1 MHPAKLVITGLA
13 AVVVAACDNADDLNI
28 VVGEL
33 ASDRIE
39 LIAEVNEPILEILVA
54 EGEVVTAGQLS
65 LRQDDTRTGA
75 RLREA
80 EAAVGQA
87 RARLDELVR
96 GPRQEQIAQ
105 ARANLAGANREI
117 EFRRTQ
123 FQRAKDLLEKEL
135 ASPQTRD
142 SAKAEL
148 DAAEANLE
156 LRRAQLEELLA
167 GTTVEEL
174 AQAENALGQAEARR
188 DSALVDVERHRL
200 KAPVDGIFDSR
211 LFEVGERPPAGQP
224 VAVILGGRQPYA
236 RVYIPERLR
245 AHVRPGTGARVAVD
259 GMAAPIAGR
268 VRWVAHEAAF
278 TPYFALTE
286 RDRGRLTYLA
296 KVDIDDQQE
305 RLPDGVPIE
314 VELLLPESG
323 P

>member
-1 MHPAKLVITGLA
+1 MRPRNLFVAGLA
-13 AVVVAACDNADDLNI
+13 AMSLAACDNPDNLNV

-54 EGEVVTAGQLS
+54 EGEPVTAGQLI
-65 LRQDDTRTGA
+65 LRQDDTRASA

-87 RARLDELVR
+87 QARLDELVR

-105 ARANLAGANREI
+105 ARANLAGANRDI
-117 EFRRTQ
+117 EFRRTE
-123 FQRAKDLLEKEL
+123 FLRAKDLLKKEL

-142 SAKAEL
+142 RAKAEL
-148 DAAEANLE
+148 DAAEANVE
-156 LRRAQLEELLA
+156 LRRAQLQELLA

-174 AQAENALGQAEARR
+174 AQAEQSLLQAQARR
-188 DSALVDVERHRL
+188 DSATVDVERHRL
-200 KAPVDGIFDSR
+200 VAPVNGVFDSR
-211 LFEVGERPPAGQP
+211 LFEPGERPPAGQP
-224 VAVILGGRQPYA
+224 VAVMLGGSQPYA
-236 RVYIPERLR
+236 RIYVPERLR
-245 AHVRPGTGARVAVD
+245 ARVRPGTDARVAID
-259 GMAAPIAGR
+259 GTGAPLTGR

-296 KVDIDDQQE
+296 KVDIEEQQE
-305 RLPDGVPIE
+305 RLPDGVPVE
-314 VELLLPESG
+314 VKLLLPDGG

>member
-1 MHPAKLVITGLA
+1 M
-13 AVVVAACDNADDLNI
+13 
-28 VVGEL
+28 
-33 ASDRIE
+33 
-39 LIAEVNEPILEILVA
+39 
-54 EGEVVTAGQLS
+54 
-65 LRQDDTRTGA
+65 
-75 RLREA
+75 
-80 EAAVGQA
+80 
-87 RARLDELVR
+87 
-96 GPRQEQIAQ
+96 
-105 ARANLAGANREI
+105 
-117 EFRRTQ
+117 
-123 FQRAKDLLEKEL
+123 
-135 ASPQTRD
+135 
-142 SAKAEL
+142 
-148 DAAEANLE
+148 
-156 LRRAQLEELLA
+156 RRAQLEELLA

-200 KAPVDGIFDSR
+200 TAPVDGIFDSR
-211 LFEVGERPPAGQP
+211 LFEVGERPPSGQP

-245 AHVRPGTGARVAVD
+245 AHVRPGTRARVSVD
-259 GMAAPIAGR
+259 GMDAPIAGR

>member
-1 MHPAKLVITGLA
+1 MHPAKLIVTGLA
-13 AVVVAACDNADDLNI
+13 AMAVAACDNEDNLNV

-39 LIAEVNEPILEILVA
+39 LIAEVNEPILEIPVA
-54 EGEVVTAGQLS
+54 EGEAVMAGQLV
-65 LRQDDTRTGA
+65 LRQDATRASA

-80 EAAVGQA
+80 EAAVGEA

-105 ARANLAGANREI
+105 ARANLGGAQREI
-117 EFRRTQ
+117 EFRRAQ
-123 FQRAKDLLEKEL
+123 LQRATDLLEKEL
-135 ASPQTRD
+135 ASPETRD
-142 SAKAEL
+142 RAKADL

-174 AQAENALGQAEARR
+174 AQAEQALDQAEARR
-188 DSALVDVERHRL
+188 DGALVDVERHRL
-200 KAPVDGIFDSR
+200 TAPVDGIFDSR

-245 AHVRPGTGARVAVD
+245 AQVRPGTGARVSVD
-259 GMAAPIAGR
+259 GMDAPVAAR

-296 KVDIDDQQE
+296 KIDIDDQQE
-305 RLPDGVPIE
+305 RLPDGVPVE
-314 VELLLPESG
+314 VELLMPEGG

>member
-1 MHPAKLVITGLA
+1 MHPAKLIVTGLA
-13 AVVVAACDNADDLNI
+13 ALVVGACDNADNLNV
-28 VVGEL
+28 VVGEM

-54 EGEVVTAGQLS
+54 EGEAVTTGQLI
-65 LRQDDTRTGA
+65 LRQDDTRASA

-105 ARANLAGANREI
+105 ARANLAGARRDI

-123 FQRAKDLLEKEL
+123 FERAKDLLEKEL
-135 ASPQTRD
+135 ASPETRD
-142 SAKAEL
+142 RAKAEL
-148 DAAEANLE
+148 DAAEANLQ

-188 DSALVDVERHRL
+188 DSVSVDVERHRL
-200 KAPVDGIFDSR
+200 TAPVDGIFDSR

-224 VAVILGGRQPYA
+224 VAVILGGGQPYA

-245 AHVRPGTGARVAVD
+245 AHVVPGTEVRVSVD
-259 GMAAPIAGR
+259 GLGAPIAGR

-296 KVDIDDQQE
+296 KIDIDDQQE
-305 RLPDGVPIE
+305 RLPDGVPVE